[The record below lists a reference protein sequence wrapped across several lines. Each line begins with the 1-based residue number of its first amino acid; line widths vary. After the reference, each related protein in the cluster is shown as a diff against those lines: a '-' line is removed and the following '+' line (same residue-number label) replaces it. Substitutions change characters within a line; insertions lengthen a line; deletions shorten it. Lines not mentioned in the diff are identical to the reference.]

1 MKAFISYSH
10 GDKDRFVKDFIERLE
25 SNGIEVWWDNE
36 LGYGDSL
43 IDIFEKG
50 IDDCDIFFAILSKFS
65 IKSKWV
71 KEEMDAGFI
80 RKIDKS
86 ITLVP
91 VILDED
97 IKIPASL
104 KHIKQMR
111 INIDDYDE
119 EFDFLINSLFNKEDS
134 SSIGRP
140 PKYLLETPI
149 NNLNKEDS
157 LVIKVLG
164 DYFLD
169 SPIGKSSVSFKE
181 LIGITEEFEIPDN
194 ILKESVE
201 ILEEKGYLDFT
212 KYLGS
217 DLPENIKLR
226 SLGKAV
232 YCENFIPKLNAFE
245 IEIMDIL
252 LNDSLNLSYEIYQ
265 RTEIPLFV
273 IEFILEY
280 FSSRN
285 LIEIQ
290 RVMDGNGSYLI
301 KNVNASGKRYFR
313 EKLSDF

>member
-10 GDKDRFVKDFIERLE
+10 EDKDRFVKEFIERLQ

-50 IDDCDIFFAILSKFS
+50 IDGCDIFFAILSKFS
-65 IKSKWV
+65 SKSKWV

-80 RKIDKS
+80 RKINKS
-86 ITLVP
+86 IAFVP

-97 IKIPASL
+97 IKMPASL
-104 KHIKQMR
+104 KHINQMR

-134 SSIGRP
+134 SLIGKP
-140 PKYLLETPI
+140 PKYLSETPI

-157 LVIKVLG
+157 VVIKVLG

-169 SPIGKSSVSFKE
+169 SPIGKRSVSFRE
-181 LIGITEEFEIPDN
+181 LIEIAEEFEIPDN

-201 ILEEKGYLDFT
+201 ILEEKGYIDFT

-217 DLPENIKLR
+217 DYPEIIKFTFF
-226 SLGKAV
+226 GKKV
-232 YCENFIPKLNAFE
+232 YCKNFIPKINTFE

-273 IEFILEY
+273 IEFIFEY
-280 FSSRN
+280 FSSRR

-301 KNVNASGKRYFR
+301 TNVNASGKRYFR
-313 EKLSDF
+313 EKLSEF